1 MARIYTRTGDRGE
14 TALFDGSRTTKS
26 DPRVALYGGV
36 DELSSVLGLARAH
49 LALADAAV
57 DAVADATA
65 ELTPLDTT
73 LLRIQQELL
82 ALGAILAHP
91 ERSVEL
97 RDAAA
102 DRFPWAAADIEADI
116 DRLQA
121 ELPPL
126 KSFVVP
132 GGSALAATLHIART
146 VCRRVERH
154 AVAAAVTTAVP
165 AQVLVYLNRLSDLL
179 FVAARWA
186 NHRLGFADILWP
198 ERS

>member
-1 MARIYTRTGDRGE
+1 MARIYTRTGDEGE

-26 DPRVALYGGV
+26 DARVALYGGV
-36 DELSSVLGLARAH
+36 DEFSSVLGLARSH
-49 LALADAAV
+49 L
-57 DAVADATA
+57 AVADAPA
-65 ELTPLDTT
+65 GLAPLDVT

-102 DRFPWAAADIEADI
+102 DRFPWAVAVLEADI
-116 DRLQA
+116 DRMQA

-132 GGSALAATLHIART
+132 GGSVLAATLHIART
-146 VCRRVERH
+146 VCRRVERQ

-186 NHRLGFADILWP
+186 NHRLGFADVIWP
-198 ERS
+198 EGP

>member
-1 MARIYTRTGDRGE
+1 MARIYTRTGDAGE
-14 TALFDGSRTTKS
+14 TALFDGSRTTKF

-36 DELSSVLGLARAH
+36 DEFSSVLGLARAH
-49 LALADAAV
+49 LAAADAPAG
-57 DAVADATA
+57 
-65 ELTPLDTT
+65 LTPLDAT

-91 ERSVEL
+91 ERSAEL

-102 DRFPWAAADIEADI
+102 DRFPWAVAALEADI
-116 DRLQA
+116 DRMEA

-126 KSFVVP
+126 KSFIVP
-132 GGSALAATLHIART
+132 GGSLLAATLHIART
-146 VCRRVERH
+146 VCRRVERQ

-186 NHRLGFADILWP
+186 NHRLGFADVIWP
-198 ERS
+198 EGP

>member
-1 MARIYTRTGDRGE
+1 MARIYTRTGDCGE
-14 TALFDGSRTTKS
+14 TALFDGSRTAKS

-49 LALADAAV
+49 LALADAA
-57 DAVADATA
+57 A
-65 ELTPLDTT
+65 ELTPLDVT
-73 LLRIQQELL
+73 LLRIQRELL

-91 ERSVEL
+91 ERSAEL

-102 DRFPWAAADIEADI
+102 DRFPWAAAALEADI

-132 GGSALAATLHIART
+132 GGSVLAATLHIART
-146 VCRRVERH
+146 VCRRVERQ
-154 AVAAAVTTAVP
+154 AVTAAVTTAVP

-198 ERS
+198 EGS